1 MGDRHETVG
10 RGCPESL
17 WVLLSLL
24 WESLLRET
32 GGSLRVEF
40 AALATPGGAVVT
52 PGSPQNCTESH
63 QEIWLL
69 KQEPET

>member
-1 MGDRHETVG
+1 MGDRHGTVG
-10 RGCPESL
+10 RGCSEPL

-32 GGSLRVEF
+32 GGSLRVGF
-40 AALATPGGAVVT
+40 VALVTPGGAVVT
-52 PGSPQNCTESH
+52 PGSSQNCAESQ